1 MNSNYEAQFHM
12 TWKPVLRGE
21 VGARAWRVC
30 GQTRE
35 EVWASAGGAR
45 RLVKSACVVKP
56 SRRVVVVVRAAV
68 FFVVL
73 PAGVGKAP
81 CDSNFVGSSS

>member
-1 MNSNYEAQFHM
+1 MAQ
-12 TWKPVLRGE
+12 KPALRGE

-45 RLVKSACVVKP
+45 RLGESAFFVKP
-56 SRRVVVVVRAAV
+56 IEAWLWLWGQLS
-68 FFVVL
+68 L
-73 PAGVGKAP
+73 LWHSPAGVVQGTARLRLM
-81 CDSNFVGSSS
+81 CLEELWFGDRH